1 MTYYVHET
9 EIIRRDA
16 RHVARAFS
24 LFFSYVP
31 VCCSKSRLCVW
42 AYDQRV
48 ICDVSGP
55 IGCHLSSNSR
65 TKSYL
70 KFSRSLMQSFLYSQL
85 LFFTYIYASI
95 PNRIS
100 ISCSFIFIL
109 FYSVALILTRLVS
122 TTQSDPF
129 PSYPL
134 LLSSASWVP
143 ATNPLS
149 T

>member
-1 MTYYVHET
+1 MHDTS
-9 EIIRRDA
+9 RA
-16 RHVARAFS
+16 RSLSFS
-24 LFFSYVP
+24 PMCLCAAVNR
-31 VCCSKSRLCVW
+31 VCACEHTTK
-42 AYDQRV
+42 RV

-109 FYSVALILTRLVS
+109 FYYSVALILTRLVS

-134 LLSSASWVP
+134 LLSSAS
-143 ATNPLS
+143 
-149 T
+149 